1 MTTRNSLLL
10 SPVLAALLLCAQ
22 ATAATP
28 AANAPSVQAAFDD
41 AMDQYREGRWSA
53 AYGRFAALADQGHAE
68 AARIA
73 LLMLR
78 YGARLYGHHWGA
90 SQPQINEWMKLAV
103 QRMEQL
109 TSESGD

>member
-1 MTTRNSLLL
+1 MKTITSNMLIA
-10 SPVLAALLLCAQ
+10 PVLAALLLCTHAS
-22 ATAATP
+22 AATT
-28 AANAPSVQAAFDD
+28 ASVEAAFND
-41 AMDQYREGRWSA
+41 AMEQYRDGRWAA

-78 YGARLYGHHWGA
+78 YGARLYGHEWGA
-90 SQPQINEWMKLAV
+90 SQPQINQWMKLAV

-109 TSESGD
+109 TSEAGD